1 MGADVPQE
9 RVQPAA
15 PSWAAP
21 RQGRHRDRKTFKS
34 PSSRRSSPGPDQTPQ
49 GPQSTTAR
57 RSIKR
62 SGHRVALKCIH
73 LPSNRGGGEGKEEK
87 ERGASDRQEERGGR
101 TQSAARPPARP
112 RPALSVRPAPPPP
125 PRTAPP
131 HTPSAGARPSARAF
145 VHIQPPPPGR
155 APWEE
160 SREWSRVGG
169 TRHPPRQPR
178 GGARPA
184 DSFPTRAGP
193 SGETGGGEGRGGNGR
208 SARDD
213 SPG

>member
-1 MGADVPQE
+1 MGEDVPQE

-21 RQGRHRDRKTFKS
+21 RRGRHGGRKTFKS
-34 PSSRRSSPGPDQTPQ
+34 PSGRRSSPGPDQTPRR
-49 GPQSTTAR
+49 PRSTAAR

-73 LPSNRGGGEGKEEK
+73 LPSNRGGGEGEEEK

-125 PRTAPP
+125 PRTAHP

-145 VHIQPPPPGR
+145 VHIHPPPRTCSPG
-155 APWEE
+155 
-160 SREWSRVGG
+160 
-169 TRHPPRQPR
+169 
-178 GGARPA
+178 
-184 DSFPTRAGP
+184 
-193 SGETGGGEGRGGNGR
+193 GEQRMQQGGGHPTPTPPTLQRGA
-208 SARDD
+208 SC
-213 SPG
+213 